1 MAENKIL
8 IVDDD
13 PNITKSL
20 QVILQKEGFIT
31 RAVSNGEKAI
41 DEVKKDSPDLILLD
55 LVLPGL
61 SGIEALKCIK
71 TFEQKAII

>member
-13 PNITKSL
+13 PNIRKSL

-55 LVLPGL
+55 LALPGL

>member
-55 LVLPGL
+55 LVMPGL